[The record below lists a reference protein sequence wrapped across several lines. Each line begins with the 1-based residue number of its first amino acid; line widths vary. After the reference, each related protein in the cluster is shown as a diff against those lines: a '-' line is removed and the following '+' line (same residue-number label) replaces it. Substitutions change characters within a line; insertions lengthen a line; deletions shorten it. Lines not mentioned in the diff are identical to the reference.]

1 MPLVKLRVEKGKGGQ
16 LRNQVNET
24 CTPRDEID
32 CSWHDSRAAAAQMLH
47 GLYRYRSFIWT
58 NAVGELRHRYAGT
71 NLGVVWNV
79 LHPLALI
86 AVYGVVF
93 TQVFARTQLQRPIPG
108 VSDAVSFLLYL
119 TSALL
124 PWLAFAECVTRGC
137 NAFSDNAAYLKKL
150 PIPEQV
156 FVAQSAAAATL
167 GLVISFSLLL
177 ALSLAL
183 GLRPRVEWLLL
194 PLPLLAFQILGF
206 GIGLLCGTLN
216 VFFRDVGQLVAVIL
230 QLALWTVPVVYPK
243 EILPSWVQSA
253 LLWHPLYPP
262 IAGIRE
268 LFLYGQIPPAPIW
281 TGMIVWPAVVCAL
294 AALAFRAL
302 RTEIRDLL

>member
-1 MPLVKLRVEKGKGGQ
+1 MIQ
-16 LRNQVNET
+16 
-24 CTPRDEID
+24 
-32 CSWHDSRAAAAQMLH
+32 

-58 NAVGELRHRYAGT
+58 NAVAELRHRYAGT

-86 AVYGVVF
+86 AVYAIVF
-93 TQVFARTQLQRPIPG
+93 TRVMKGLPQPVPG
-108 VSDAVSFLLYL
+108 VGADVSFLLYL

-124 PWLAFAECVTRGC
+124 PWLAFAECVTRGTS
-137 NAFSDNAAYLKKL
+137 AFADNATYLKKL

-177 ALSLAL
+177 AISLVV
-183 GLRPRVEWLLL
+183 GLRPRAEWFLL
-194 PLPLLAFQILGF
+194 PLPLLSLQVTGF
-206 GIGLLCGTLN
+206 GLGLLCGTLN
-216 VFFRDVGQLVAVIL
+216 VFFRDIGQLLNVVL
-230 QLALWTVPVVYPK
+230 QLALWTVPVVYPLGA
-243 EILPSWVQSA
+243 LPEWAQRA
-253 LLWHPLYPP
+253 MPWHPLFPP
-262 IAGIRE
+262 IEGIRD
-268 LFLYGQIPPAPIW
+268 LFLFQRTPGVETW
-281 TGMIVWPAVVCAL
+281 VGMIVWPLVFCGL